1 MNSEKR
7 RSIDEMLKVYGS
19 RKAPYTFRFKGEEK
33 VMTTKRR
40 FRPALA
46 VSCIACLLVCAV
58 LGVGIFAGDL
68 FLPSESKG
76 AVISVSAAQG
86 EDVAVGTQR
95 TALCRENAP
104 LIRLSKAPSEL
115 YEDGFTAMSYSSL
128 GFKISG
134 EDIVSYDIKSQ
145 KGTLEYVDFKAYE
158 EHKVNGAD
166 TEYLYFDSS
175 FENMKPFDESDPYRF
190 VIGWWPEFDRFNS
203 DLRDFT
209 GGVDRNTKNPTEEQM
224 LSMGQAYDSLLK
236 TAEDFTSYFGDT
248 VTVTL
253 HYSDGTT
260 EVLNIEITLDEN
272 GYAYGEYEKVNEDVV
287 VYG

>member
-1 MNSEKR
+1 MNNENR
-7 RSIDEMLKVYGS
+7 RDIDEMLKVYGS
-19 RKAPYTFRFKGEEK
+19 RKAPYTFRFKGEER

-46 VSCIACLLVCAV
+46 VSCIVCLLVCAV

-76 AVISVSAAQG
+76 FGISVSAAHG
-86 EDVAVGTQR
+86 EDIAVSTER
-95 TALCRENAP
+95 TSVCRENNP
-104 LIRLSKAPSEL
+104 MICLSTTPEDYTVMSE
-115 YEDGFTAMSYSSL
+115 DSL
-128 GFKISG
+128 AFKISG
-134 EDIVSYDIKSQ
+134 EDIVSYDIKAL

-166 TEYLYFDSS
+166 TEYLYFEKS
-175 FENMKPFDESDPYRF
+175 FENMKPFDESDPYTF
-190 VIGWWPEFDRFNS
+190 VIGWWHDHDRFNS
-203 DLRDFT
+203 DLRAFT
-209 GGVDRNTKNPTEEQM
+209 GGVDRNTKNPTEEQKW
-224 LSMGQAYDSLLK
+224 SMSEAYNSLLK

-272 GYAYGEYEKVNEDVV
+272 GYAYAEYEKVNEDVV
-287 VYG
+287 VYD

>member
-1 MNSEKR
+1 MNTEKK
-7 RSIDEMLKVYGS
+7 RSIDEMLKAYGS

-58 LGVGIFAGDL
+58 LGVGIFAGGL
-68 FLPSESKG
+68 FADDAQG
-76 AVISVSAAQG
+76 FGISVSAAQG
-86 EDVAVGTQR
+86 EDIAVGTQR
-95 TALCRENAP
+95 TAVNRENDP

-115 YEDGFTAMSYSSL
+115 YEDGFTVMSESSL
-128 GFKISG
+128 GLKISG
-134 EDIVSYDIKSQ
+134 ENIASYDIKAQ
-145 KGTLEYVDFKAYE
+145 KGTLQYVDFKAYE

-166 TEYLYFDSS
+166 TEYLFFSNS
-175 FENMKPFDESDPYRF
+175 FENMKPFDESDLYRF
-190 VIGWWPEFDRFNS
+190 VIDWRPDMDQLNS
-203 DLRDFT
+203 DLRAFT

-253 HYSDGTT
+253 RYSDGTT

-272 GYAYGEYEKVNEDVV
+272 GYAYAQYEKVSEDVV